1 MANIL
6 SRIIATFDLANRVR
20 VLNPCA
26 NIDSQYGPYV
36 SVEEAK
42 TALTGVLNENSVGRT
57 IGITEAEGKVIEYWW
72 QKTGVDE
79 NNLDIYDFVI
89 KQCIDI
95 EDITVNRIT
104 ENNIDELFVEDTE
117 EIADDNDGTSV
128 EDPSGDPFGDE

>member
-42 TALTGVLNENSVGRT
+42 TTLAGVLNENSVGRT
-57 IGITEAEGKVIEYWW
+57 IGITEADGKVTEYWW
-72 QKTGVDE
+72 QTITDSNGNKT
-79 NNLDIYDFVI
+79 YDFVL
-89 KQCIDI
+89 KQYVDLDDVEVTRIPSDDIDALFDDDLDNPTI
-95 EDITVNRIT
+95 DTDYAT
-104 ENNIDELFVEDTE
+104 E
-117 EIADDNDGTSV
+117 
-128 EDPSGDPFGDE
+128 

>member
-57 IGITEAEGKVIEYWW
+57 IGITEADGKVTEYWW
-72 QKTGVDE
+72 QTITDSEGNKT
-79 NNLDIYDFVI
+79 YDFFI
-89 KQCIDI
+89 KQCIDL
-95 EDITVNRIT
+95 EDVTINKITD
-104 ENNIDELFVEDTE
+104 ESIDELFKTTE
-117 EIADDNDGTSV
+117 TNE
-128 EDPSGDPFGDE
+128 

>member
-57 IGITEAEGKVIEYWW
+57 IGITEVDGKVTEYWW
-72 QKTGVDE
+72 QTITDSEGNKT
-79 NNLDIYDFVI
+79 YDFVI
-89 KQCIDI
+89 KQCIDL
-95 EDITVNRIT
+95 EDVTINKITD
-104 ENNIDELFVEDTE
+104 ESIDELFTNTE
-117 EIADDNDGTSV
+117 TNE
-128 EDPSGDPFGDE
+128 